1 MYNYLTEVYFD
12 ISKPVHAVLQN
23 FFLKFFYNRLFSHC
37 KTCSYMKKKKRIGNL
52 ANKRI
57 LMACTH

>member
-52 ANKRI
+52 PNKRI
-57 LMACTH
+57 